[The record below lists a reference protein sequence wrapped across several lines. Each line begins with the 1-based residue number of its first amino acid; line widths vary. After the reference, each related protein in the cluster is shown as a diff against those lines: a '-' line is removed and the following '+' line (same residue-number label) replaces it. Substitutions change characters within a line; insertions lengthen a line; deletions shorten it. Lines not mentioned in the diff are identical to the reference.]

1 MEASHAHDEA
11 EKKKRIMEKRHGT
24 KVHRSGQQTS
34 IDSHLPWKETKN
46 MNQESTLHVRKL
58 RCSERRRGHRR
69 RLGNGGPARAGS
81 ANVLG
86 FGWGWCTLVFTGKPA
101 EILSLLYCQD
111 ISCNYCWECTD
122 WCSLVLWK
130 NPSICFLPLS
140 LSLFFWLLHHQ
151 AQPLAWPQ
159 EHATPTAHGDGTK
172 RGGVVCHLAER
183 RKNCRSDRGDMLNLH
198 RLAVL

>member
-140 LSLFFWLLHHQ
+140 LSLCFFGCCITRRNLWHGRKSMPPPPPTET
-151 AQPLAWPQ
+151 AQKEEAWC
-159 EHATPTAHGDGTK
+159 ATWRSEGRTAGRIEET
-172 RGGVVCHLAER
+172 C
-183 RKNCRSDRGDMLNLH
+183 
-198 RLAVL
+198 